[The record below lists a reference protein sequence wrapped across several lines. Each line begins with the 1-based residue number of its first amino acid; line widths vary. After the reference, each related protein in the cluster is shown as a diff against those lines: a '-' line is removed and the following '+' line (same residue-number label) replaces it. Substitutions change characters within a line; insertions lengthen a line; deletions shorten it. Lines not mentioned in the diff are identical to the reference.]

1 MPEPAEN
8 DLLRTGAALVA
19 HADRGYLRVTGPDR
33 ASWLQG
39 LLSNDIE
46 ALVPGRGCYAAWLT
60 PQGRMLTDAVVLAED
75 ASITVE
81 VPLSLVDALARQLQS
96 AIFAEDVTVTDE
108 TGAWRTLG
116 VHGPGAAGIV
126 ARTVAATNPDAT
138 IDAAALEAAA
148 EFAHLPLGESGRI
161 VRVAPYGVP
170 GLALRVPRDEAD
182 RWMSR
187 LRLAGAIL
195 TRTDTLEFA
204 RIESGRPE
212 FLIDMDADT
221 IPLEAGIE
229 HRAIS
234 FTKGCYVGQEVVVR
248 ILHRGGGR
256 VARRLVG
263 LALQGDCV
271 PAARSIV
278 RSESA
283 EIGRVTSAAFSPR
296 LGHSVALAYVRRD
309 FALPGTA
316 VAVSCDGADVA
327 ASVRAFPLSWGESP
341 PQTPADAGAEGDPS

>member
-8 DLLRTGAALVA
+8 DLLRTGAVLVA
-19 HADRGYLRVTGPDR
+19 HPDRGCLRVTGPDR

-39 LLSNDIE
+39 LLSNDVE
-46 ALVPGRGCYAAWLT
+46 ALTPGRGCYAAWLT
-60 PQGRMLTDAVVLAED
+60 PQGRMLTDATVLAED
-75 ASITVE
+75 AALTVE
-81 VPLSLVDALARQLQS
+81 VPLALVDALSRQLQS
-96 AIFAEDVTVTDE
+96 SIFAEDVTVTDE
-108 TGAWRTLG
+108 SMAWRTIG
-116 VHGPGAAGIV
+116 VHGPTAAAIV
-126 ARTVAATNPDAT
+126 ARTVAATNEGVEL
-138 IDAAALEAAA
+138 DAAVLTAAA
-148 EFAHLPLGESGRI
+148 EFTHVPLGASGRI
-161 VRVAPYGVP
+161 VRIAPYGVP
-170 GLALRVPRDEAD
+170 GFALRVPREEAD

-195 TRTDTLEFA
+195 TRSDALEFA

-212 FLIDMDADT
+212 FLVDMDADT

-229 HRAIS
+229 ERAIS

-263 LALQGDCV
+263 LALDGGCV

-309 FALPGTA
+309 FAAPGTA
-316 VAVSCDGADVA
+316 VAVTCDGADVA
-327 ASVRAFPLSWGESP
+327 ASVRAFPLSWVESP
-341 PQTPADAGAEGDPS
+341 PEAPADAGAEGDPT